1 MTCVE
6 MLDKWFCSLPPSITA
21 KLYKQLLPKLSDYL
35 NVENDVAVS
44 HDSKAEFFHQRVL
57 AKERDFGRRK
67 VSRRDI
73 SKRVLALLG
82 QIGGYAHH
90 IISNEES
97 RRRERE
103 NFIRWDSEK
112 RLKFTL
118 PLYNKKID
126 IYLDAC
132 LPRVVD
138 LAQNA
143 SRKDVRIAACEFLHS
158 LIIYMIGKNAQK
170 SSKFKKD
177 AKKKDEIDEEKMSEQ
192 RAFAKLYARLFPVI
206 IRLACEIDQVPR
218 QLFEPLCY
226 QIVKW
231 FSSSK
236 MYEHP
241 EVESLLDSLIEGAQ
255 DHSNNSLRQLCSNA
269 VAVFAQWS
277 LKHMTTQEIAQNPA
291 NIKSLIRRI
300 QSNSNHPDSF
310 KRLSAVLCFS
320 TVFTQI
326 REFDALVDQFSLD
339 ICFQVLGSLRLCYEK
354 QE

>member
-1 MTCVE
+1 MSCCSVHSYFEADSAAHQTDTGESDEVVDSEEKGGISKLAKINVLQQLLSYFKDLAGRCDLFQDELLLSCTDLLLKVPIALLFNKEMQTDNIEMWKVIMMKALDLGHSNNQIAMTCVE
-6 MLDKWFCSLPPSITA
+6 MLDKWFSSLPPGITA

-35 NVENDVAVS
+35 NVENDATAGP
-44 HDSKAEFFHQRVL
+44 DQFYHQRVL
-57 AKERDFGRRK
+57 AKERDIGRRK

-138 LAQNA
+138 LAQNSA
-143 SRKDVRIAACEFLHS
+143 RKDVRIAACEFLHS

-170 SSKFKKD
+170 SDVGNKKKD
-177 AKKKDEIDEEKMSEQ
+177 DRKKKDEIDEE
-192 RAFAKLYARLFPVI
+192 
-206 IRLACEIDQVPR
+206 
-218 QLFEPLCY
+218 
-226 QIVKW
+226 
-231 FSSSK
+231 
-236 MYEHP
+236 
-241 EVESLLDSLIEGAQ
+241 
-255 DHSNNSLRQLCSNA
+255 
-269 VAVFAQWS
+269 
-277 LKHMTTQEIAQNPA
+277 
-291 NIKSLIRRI
+291 
-300 QSNSNHPDSF
+300 
-310 KRLSAVLCFS
+310 
-320 TVFTQI
+320 
-326 REFDALVDQFSLD
+326 
-339 ICFQVLGSLRLCYEK
+339 
-354 QE
+354 